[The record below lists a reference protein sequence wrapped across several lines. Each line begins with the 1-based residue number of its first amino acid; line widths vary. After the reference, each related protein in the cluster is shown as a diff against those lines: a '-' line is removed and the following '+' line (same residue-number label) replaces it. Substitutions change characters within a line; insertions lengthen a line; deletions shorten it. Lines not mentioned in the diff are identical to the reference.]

1 MKNDKEQGL
10 LMQNSHKMQPTYLL
24 QETIDKTISNI

>member
-10 LMQNSHKMQPTYLL
+10 LMQKNHKTQPRHQL